1 MSATDACGL
10 IGSVATSI
18 TLAFSPGELSTFVWD
33 PSPKVLKVSKSW
45 SATSVLDTADLP
57 CGPWNGTDHFLP
69 IPWSNSSYY
78 QPLIVLP
85 SKLIDVKPAWISCT
99 ADIFEGQDPPRIL
112 SPAAALAPAPTD
124 ANTHVQN
131 NAASP
136 SPSIPSLPVKTG
148 AGKSQPVDPG
158 PNSPSKPVD
167 PLDPSPGDPGSS
179 NNPSGLSKPINP
191 FAGNSGDTNNKNSPP
206 NPDGPST
213 GDLGDPSDP
222 QGSADSGT
230 SPAASPAL
238 DPTQTPAGGPPANDL
253 SNPSAAADTDD
264 TKKSP
269 LAVPPAVAFQS
280 STITQGAAPVTI
292 SKTPVV
298 YQSGS
303 ISAGGEIQAI
313 PIGWGQDNENA
324 RPMIVGGLTFSAVPS
339 AAEADNDSQI
349 GKEHTANSVQINDPA
364 ANDPDSA
371 TFVTVGG
378 QTIAVD
384 ANAISVA
391 GKTLKPGDPGII
403 IDGTPVS
410 LGSSVFA
417 FGSRTEILSPP
428 QAAITAQ
435 PSYATIGGQILSL
448 GSSAIIIDGTTLNP
462 AGPGITVDGTLVS
475 LGSSILVV
483 GSHTQSLILAQ
494 STPTAIPSYMTV
506 GAETI
511 AVAGSS
517 IIVAGH
523 TMTPEGPA
531 VMADGTLVSLGSSVL
546 IVGSQ
551 SVGFTLPAASAGA
564 NPSGGIGAMIVKG
577 LGGIGAGPV
586 AAPTQTPGYNGT
598 RSGDGTMVFMGGVKK
613 DGSRFKGWAA
623 WVWGGLIPF
632 VL

>member
-1 MSATDACGL
+1 MTTTSSNAPHPWDIYGLDGKNETVVSSLISYGRNPACTSAFNSYAAANPL
-10 IGSVATSI
+10 ITQTAKSAGTI
-18 TLAFSPGELSTFVWD
+18 TLS
-33 PSPKVLKVSKSW
+33 
-45 SATSVLDTADLP
+45 
-57 CGPWNGTDHFLP
+57 NGQTTVVVGYTTLTMP
-69 IPWSNSSYY
+69 MT
-78 QPLIVLP
+78 
-85 SKLIDVKPAWISCT
+85 PAWKSCT

-112 SPAAALAPAPTD
+112 SPAAALAPLPTD

-131 NAASP
+131 KAASP
-136 SPSIPSLPVKTG
+136 TPSIPSLPVKTG

-158 PNSPSKPVD
+158 PTPNSPSKPVD
-167 PLDPSPGDPGSS
+167 PVVPSPGDPGSS
-179 NNPSGLSKPINP
+179 NNPSGLSKPIDP
-191 FAGNSGDTNNKNSPP
+191 IAGNSGDTSNKNSPP

-292 SKTPVV
+292 SKTLVV
-298 YQSGS
+298 HQSGS

-313 PIGWGQDNENA
+313 PTGWGQDNENA
-324 RPMIVGGLTFSAVPS
+324 RPLIVGGLTFSAIPS

-349 GKEHTANSVQINDPA
+349 NKDESANAVQINDPA

-378 QTIAVD
+378 QTIALD

-391 GKTLKPGDPGII
+391 GNTLKPGDPGITVE
-403 IDGTPVS
+403 GTPVS
-410 LGSSVFA
+410 LGSLIFVV
-417 FGSRTEILSPP
+417 GSRTEILSPP
-428 QAAITAQ
+428 QAALTAQ
-435 PSYATIGGQILSL
+435 PSYTTIGGQIMSL
-448 GSSAIIIDGTTLNP
+448 GSSAIVIDGTTLNP

-475 LGSSILVV
+475 LGSYIVVV
-483 GSHTQSLILAQ
+483 GSHTQSLIPAQ

-523 TMTPEGPA
+523 TITPEGPA
-531 VMADGTLVSLGSSVL
+531 VIADGTLVSLGSSVL
-546 IVGSQ
+546 VIGTQ
-551 SVGFTLPAASAGA
+551 TVGFTLSAASAGA
-564 NPSGGIGAMIVKG
+564 NPSGGIGAMIMKG
-577 LGGIGAGPV
+577 LGGMGAGPV

-598 RSGDGTMVFMGGVKK
+598 RSGNGTMVFMGGVKK
-613 DGSRFKGWAA
+613 DGSRLKGWAA
-623 WVWGGLIPF
+623 WVWGGLITF